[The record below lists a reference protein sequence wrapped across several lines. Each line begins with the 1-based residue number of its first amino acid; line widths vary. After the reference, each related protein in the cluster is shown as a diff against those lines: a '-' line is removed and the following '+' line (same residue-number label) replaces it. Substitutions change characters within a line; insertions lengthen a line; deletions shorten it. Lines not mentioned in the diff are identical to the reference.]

1 MGQLA
6 IAFVAALLFG
16 VGLVVSGMTLPEKV
30 VGFLDFTG
38 EWDPSLALVMV
49 GAIGVHGVL
58 FRWIVRRPSPLFAA
72 RFQIPTRK
80 DLDARLL
87 MGAALFGAG
96 WGLGGVCP
104 GPGLVA
110 STGGSAE
117 LGVFVLSMVAG
128 MVAFRVWDAGVQRH
142 KNQMAQQ
149 GHKKEE
155 AHEAAKLA
163 RAR

>member
-49 GAIGVHGVL
+49 GAIGVHGLL

-80 DLDARLL
+80 DLDPRLL
-87 MGAALFGAG
+87 IGAALFGAG

-110 STGGSAE
+110 STAGSAE
-117 LGVFVLSMVAG
+117 LGVFVLSMIGG
-128 MVAFRVWDAGVQRH
+128 MFAFRVWDAAALRQ
-142 KNQMAQQ
+142 KN
-149 GHKKEE
+149 KKEE
-155 AHEAAKLA
+155 GHEAAKLA
-163 RAR
+163 GAR